1 MILHF
6 IKDKDGDL
14 TYSNW
19 PIKEND
25 LVSTPFEVS
34 EEDKLAV
41 EDGTKEFVLDDG
53 KLMTMPSNK
62 KAEAEAF
69 LAEQKEIEDTK
80 REELEVLKTKLEKG
94 SASTVEIQLA
104 LSKLI

>member
-6 IKDKDGDL
+6 IKDKNGNI

-25 LVSTPFEVS
+25 LVSIPFEVS

-41 EDGTKEFVLDDG
+41 EEGIKEWLIEDG
-53 KLMTMPSNK
+53 KLLTKDSNK
-62 KAEAEAF
+62 KAEREEFEAQ
-69 LAEQKEIEDTK
+69 QKEIEDTK
-80 REELEVLKTKLEKG
+80 REELEILKKKLEKG
-94 SASTVEIQLA
+94 SASTAEIQLA